1 VNAPGDAPVFPSIP
15 MGTIDDPNLYAGSAV
30 TSHNANQVCS
40 ADFNNVLIT
49 PLPPNWIY
57 GNIGTNDPEQLYVAL
72 SDGVNTSVVE
82 HNDVNAATLTTWQE
96 WNIELSDFTTVNL
109 DGIKKV
115 YIGFGDRAAPAQG
128 GSGALYVDD
137 IRACPPRCVPAFAQM
152 AGDIAT
158 PYDCT
163 VDEKDIRVLAADWL
177 LMDDFITSVAPGSP
191 GAHYEFENNTND
203 SASVYH
209 GTAYGGPVYVA
220 GKIGNYAMN
229 FDGTDDYVK
238 VLGDHPGI
246 EFYSG
251 SFSISLW
258 MKSNYVAGSSKEFL
272 INNGTNGSEFD
283 SASGNRYVIKLQD
296 ANFRFLVDDGVT
308 KPTLDGPSTKF
319 ATGDWVH
326 VTAIRDDDANE
337 LRLYHNGLLEN
348 TANDPTGDINSPSEA
363 LLIGAKYEENAG
375 TGEEP
380 NCPIAHFFRG
390 SLDDVKIFTFAL
402 SEGEVAYL
410 ATEGGAGIHFPI
422 LSDAD
427 LYTDEPQGSQLINLK
442 DYSIMADLYLE
453 KVLWPT
459 P

>member
-1 VNAPGDAPVFPSIP
+1 
-15 MGTIDDPNLYAGSAV
+15 MGTIEDPNLYAGSAV
-30 TSHNANQVCS
+30 TSHNASQICA
-40 ADFNNVLIT
+40 ADFNNVLIS
-49 PLPPNWIY
+49 PLPPNWIF

-72 SDGVNTSVVE
+72 SDGTNTDVVE
-82 HNDVNAATLTTWQE
+82 HNDVNAATLTSWQE

-109 DGIKKV
+109 DGIKKL
-115 YIGFGDRAAPAQG
+115 YIGLGDRDVPVQG
-128 GSGALYVDD
+128 GSGQIYVDD

-152 AGDIAT
+152 SGDIAQ

-163 VDEKDIRVLAADWL
+163 VDEKDIRVFAADYL
-177 LMDDFITSVAPGSP
+177 LADDFIVSVAPGTP
-191 GAHYEFENNTND
+191 GAHYQFENNTND
-203 SASVYH
+203 SVSVYH

-220 GKIGNYAMN
+220 GKIGTYAMD

-238 VLGDHPGI
+238 VMSDHAGI

-258 MKSNYVAGSSKEFL
+258 MKSNYTSGSPKEFI
-272 INNGTNGSEFD
+272 INNGTNGSEFTG
-283 SASGNRYVIKLQD
+283 ASGNRYVIKLQD
-296 ANFRFLVDDGVT
+296 SNLRFLVDDDSI
-308 KPTLDGPSTKF
+308 KPTLDGASSKF
-319 ATGDWVH
+319 ATGEWVH
-326 VTAIRDDDANE
+326 VTAVRDDDANE

-348 TANDPTGDINSPSEA
+348 TTNDPTGDINSPGEA
-363 LLIGAKYEENAG
+363 LFIGAKYEENAG

-390 SLDDVKIFTFAL
+390 SLDDVKIFTYAL
-402 SEGEVAYL
+402 SEGEIAYL

-427 LYTDEPQGSQLINLK
+427 LYKGEPEGEQWINFK
-442 DYSIMADLYLE
+442 DYSLIADQYLE
-453 KVLWPT
+453 KLLWPT